1 MLKRLK
7 KPPHKVVSERIE
19 DPDGPLD
26 TFYTVPVR
34 GLASRDRRLLRLAA
48 DAAEQS
54 YRRGVQ
60 QGAVAMRSCVA
71 KNNDPAALERAIA
84 AWRFQRRPY
93 RASVG
98 APGLGPPEKDV
109 TVLDRFQR
117 ETAGETFYDF
127 LHGFDRP

>member
-1 MLKRLK
+1 M
-7 KPPHKVVSERIE
+7 PNPSNPAE
-19 DPDGPLD
+19 PG
-26 TFYTVPVR
+26 
-34 GLASRDRRLLRLAA
+34 SRRNRRLLRMAA

-60 QGAVAMRSCVA
+60 QGAVAMRHCVV
-71 KNNDPAALERAIA
+71 KNADPDALERAIA
-84 AWRFQRRPY
+84 TWRFQRRPY

-109 TVLDRFQR
+109 TVLDRFQW
-117 ETAGETFYDF
+117 ETAGEAFYDF